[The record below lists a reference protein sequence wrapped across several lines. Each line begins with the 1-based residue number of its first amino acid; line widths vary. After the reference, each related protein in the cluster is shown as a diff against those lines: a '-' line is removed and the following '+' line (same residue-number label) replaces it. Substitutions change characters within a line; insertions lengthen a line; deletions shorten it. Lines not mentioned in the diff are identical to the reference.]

1 MPARGGESGI
11 LLLENWEK
19 EAEDLNSRGIEKR
32 GKPGEGEGGVTFRV
46 GKGSLEPSGF

>member
-19 EAEDLNSRGIEKR
+19 EAEDLNSRGIGKR
-32 GKPGEGEGGVTFRV
+32 GKPGEGGGVTFRV
-46 GKGSLEPSGF
+46 GKGSLESSGF